1 MTTPAGGP
9 SSISIKEDRLP
20 FLDGLRGLAAVW
32 VIADHSR
39 YLAGTNIKYI
49 NRGDIA
55 VDLFMILSGFLM
67 AYHYYQREEKE
78 PWEAPST
85 WIKFY
90 IRRFFRIA
98 PLYYV
103 LLAFFFLIGTQMAAW
118 RMGLADHF
126 SDTYNDPVRF
136 LDRSWHN
143 ILMHVTFLYGLS
155 KDYVTRTTMP
165 DWSITL
171 EMQFYWAFPFLMLLF
186 RRFYFVLAVPVLYAI
201 CYKCNAFLY
210 HDGFMKPSVL
220 PMSMMYFMMGMLLAL
235 FNRYRGDRIKA
246 VCALGLTFWLA
257 WTTQEHFV
265 MALIVLLT
273 LLLNPR
279 SVGKPAVPVA
289 KILGSRFG
297 TWLADMSYPAYL
309 VHMGLMMPI
318 AFLCSQ
324 EEAYRVL
331 PGPAR
336 FIIIFVLTI
345 IPTYAISMVL
355 FHTIETNG
363 ILWGKRIVR
372 SLRSIRLPLFGALD
386 IPGRRI
392 DADGPTTAGASQ

>member
-1 MTTPAGGP
+1 MKTPAEGSP
-9 SSISIKEDRLP
+9 SLTIKEDRLP

-39 YLAGTNIKYI
+39 YLAGTHIKYVS
-49 NRGDIA
+49 RGDIA

-67 AYHYYQREEKE
+67 TYHYYLREEKE
-78 PWEAPST
+78 PWGRPST

-98 PLYYV
+98 PLYYF
-103 LLAFFFLIGTQMAAW
+103 LLLMFFLIGPQMAEW
-118 RMGLADHF
+118 RMGLAYHF
-126 SDTYNDPVRF
+126 HDTYTDPVRF
-136 LDRSWHN
+136 LDRSWQN
-143 ILMHVTFLYGLS
+143 ILIHVTFLYGLS

-235 FNRYRGDRIKA
+235 FNRFRGDKLKA

-257 WTTQEHFV
+257 WTTQERFV
-265 MALIVLLT
+265 MALIVLLVM
-273 LLLNPR
+273 LLNPR
-279 SVGKPAVPVA
+279 TVGKPVQFLSR
-289 KILGSRFG
+289 KLGSRFAM
-297 TWLADMSYPAYL
+297 WLADMSYPAYL
-309 VHMGLMMPI
+309 LHMGLMMPI
-318 AFLCSQ
+318 AYLCSQ
-324 EEAYRVL
+324 SEIYRGL
-331 PGPAR
+331 PGMAR
-336 FIIIFVLTI
+336 FVVIFILTV
-345 IPTYAISMVL
+345 IPTYALSGIL
-355 FHTIETNG
+355 FRTIETNG
-363 ILWGKRIVR
+363 ILWGKRIVKWV
-372 SLRSIRLPLFGALD
+372 SSIRSNPFTGDVPA
-386 IPGRRI
+386 RRTN
-392 DADGPTTAGASQ
+392 AGHTTHAGASK